1 MNGRQESTC
10 PIFIS
15 YYNNYIQFNLSF
27 GGKKMQLREK
37 ILKLEQTLMY
47 YRKKDFEDLLAEDFG
62 EFGSSGKIYDKE
74 IQLSPVTEHG
84 CDEIQFN
91 IVGFEVI
98 ELTDCLVQTRYKTE
112 HKQTGKKS
120 LRSSLWRL
128 ENNQWRLFFHQGTLT
143 T

>member
-1 MNGRQESTC
+1 MT
-10 PIFIS
+10 I
-15 YYNNYIQFNLSF
+15 
-27 GGKKMQLREK
+27 REQ
-37 ILKLEQTLMY
+37 ILNLEQTLMY
-47 YRKKDFEDLLAEDFG
+47 YRKNDFEDLLAEDFC
-62 EFGSSGKIYDKE
+62 EFGSSGRIFDKE
-74 IQLSPVTEHG
+74 IELISVTEHG

-91 IVGFEVI
+91 IVDFEVI
-98 ELTDCLVQTRYKTE
+98 ELTDCLVQARDTAE